1 MRRLEAAIDDP
12 RLLNGD
18 HSPKK
23 AMGFSTALGW
33 KSKEKEQHPSKI
45 VVVFFFPSTF
55 FFAARDFRLQQDI
68 NILE

>member
-45 VVVFFFPSTF
+45 VVFFFFSIYVF
-55 FFAARDFRLQQDI
+55 LCS
-68 NILE
+68 

>member
-45 VVVFFFPSTF
+45 VVFFFPIYVFLCS
-55 FFAARDFRLQQDI
+55 
-68 NILE
+68 